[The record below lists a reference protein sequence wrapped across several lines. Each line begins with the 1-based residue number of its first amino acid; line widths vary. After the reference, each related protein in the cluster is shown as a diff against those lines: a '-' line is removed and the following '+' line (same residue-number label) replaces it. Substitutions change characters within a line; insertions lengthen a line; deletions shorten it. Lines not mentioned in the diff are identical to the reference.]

1 MDHNNH
7 DIMRRRKTPATSG
20 FRQQLLLQNDHLGR
34 PYNSTSSN
42 THSQGVAGS
51 YNPPSGHDYSHGKNY
66 NPPTKDD
73 FWDNPP
79 SSLQNE
85 NNLLYLSS
93 PKPTSLR
100 RTLVTQTPARTAP
113 ALNSIHD
120 SLHQSH
126 FRNPAEDIGSR
137 SFFSYGCMCCQ
148 CVRTTEIGV
157 VENCGK
163 FQDLLD
169 PGFYCLPWPISDITG
184 RLSLRISQLEIACE
198 TKTIDSVF
206 CTLALAV
213 PFRIITEK
221 AYDAYYRLMD
231 PTKQIE
237 SHVFDVVRSTV
248 PKMTLDQ
255 VFQSKNTIADAV
267 SRKLETVMA
276 DYGYEIFKTL
286 VIDVKPDESV
296 RQAMNEMNASKRLK
310 SAMVY
315 IAEGEKIKI
324 IKDAEAHAECLY
336 LQGVGISGQRKAL
349 VQEIKSSFQT
359 GDKVKNAE
367 VMSLLLIN
375 QYNEMITTVSKD
387 RASLIMQTGPGQVA
401 SLTKQVGIYH
411 G

>member
-1 MDHNNH
+1 
-7 DIMRRRKTPATSG
+7 
-20 FRQQLLLQNDHLGR
+20 
-34 PYNSTSSN
+34 
-42 THSQGVAGS
+42 
-51 YNPPSGHDYSHGKNY
+51 
-66 NPPTKDD
+66 
-73 FWDNPP
+73 
-79 SSLQNE
+79 
-85 NNLLYLSS
+85 
-93 PKPTSLR
+93 
-100 RTLVTQTPARTAP
+100 
-113 ALNSIHD
+113 
-120 SLHQSH
+120 
-126 FRNPAEDIGSR
+126 
-137 SFFSYGCMCCQ
+137 
-148 CVRTTEIGV
+148 
-157 VENCGK
+157 
-163 FQDLLD
+163 
-169 PGFYCLPWPISDITG
+169 
-184 RLSLRISQLEIACE
+184 
-198 TKTIDSVF
+198 
-206 CTLALAV
+206 
-213 PFRIITEK
+213 
-221 AYDAYYRLMD
+221 
-231 PTKQIE
+231 
-237 SHVFDVVRSTV
+237 
-248 PKMTLDQ
+248 

-296 RQAMNEMNASKRLK
+296 RQAMNEMNAAKRLK